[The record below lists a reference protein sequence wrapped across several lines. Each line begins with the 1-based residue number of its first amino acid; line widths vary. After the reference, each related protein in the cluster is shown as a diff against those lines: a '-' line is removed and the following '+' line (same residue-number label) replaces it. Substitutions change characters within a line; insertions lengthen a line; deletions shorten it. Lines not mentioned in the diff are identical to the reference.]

1 MPFVPWH
8 SWCILFGSSFASPYS
23 SFLLAFCA
31 VSFAFEF
38 YCYAYCDIFPFF
50 SLFPLPGIITFCQ
63 ILVVYCNSSAAAAA
77 ASFLPSPHLPL
88 SFLLFGILF
97 CSLIYREEELIQ
109 QQQQTETKAK
119 ALLSAPV
126 SLKHF
131 QFAWLNVESW
141 LCFSYY
147 QESEKVLYSLTWFI
161 TLYNSCDWQRYLQTL
176 LVCLFPRKLFK
187 MPTTLWSCETIRYWF
202 LSLGYQ
208 RRI

>member
-8 SWCILFGSSFASPYS
+8 SWCILFGSSFASLS
-23 SFLLAFCA
+23 STFLLAFCA

-63 ILVVYCNSSAAAAA
+63 ILVVYCNSCAAAS
-77 ASFLPSPHLPL
+77 ASFLPSPLLPL

-109 QQQQTETKAK
+109 QQQRAETKAK

-141 LCFSYY
+141 LCFSR
-147 QESEKVLYSLTWFI
+147 I
-161 TLYNSCDWQRYLQTL
+161 TKNRRKYCIVWLDW
-176 LVCLFPRKLFK
+176 
-187 MPTTLWSCETIRYWF
+187 
-202 LSLGYQ
+202 
-208 RRI
+208 